1 MNIFKNLFDKC
12 GDAVLVVNEQAELTY
27 ANPLAWERLGDPLG
41 LLTATPEQAQ
51 GKLWEK
57 QQGRLIEQQR
67 SLLQAVMAHQ
77 PGLSQEFLLQRSPAA
92 TWLAVTS
99 QALHLPSLDFHGWLL
114 LMHEVSPSPDSGN
127 SHSSLASRDVLTSL
141 INRTILMERIQQAL
155 DQSHQTQQAGIAI
168 LCVDI
173 MRLKAIND
181 TFGYLAGDRLLVEI
195 VHRLSNSLRP
205 TVTIARLG
213 GDEFIVLVEDIAT
226 EAAAIAI
233 AEALHA
239 QMVSPFVINGYEINI
254 GLNIGISLSHSQSI
268 DADTLLRQA
277 DRAMTE
283 AKQHFGERYR
293 IFAGELTPTTEDALH
308 LEMSLKQA
316 IENGELYLEY
326 QPMVLVRTQEIV
338 GMESLVR
345 WQHPDQGVLAPGQ
358 FIDIAERTGLI
369 IPLGW
374 WVLEESCRQL
384 KVWQETIPQAQHLF
398 VSVNMS
404 SQQFAQPDV
413 LDRIKAILQRTR
425 LSPEFL
431 KIEMTESVLIEN
443 SESIIEILAAIRD
456 LGIRLSVDDF
466 GTGYSS
472 LSYLHRFPVDTLK
485 IDRSFL
491 ENADSDYEKLEILQS
506 VVRLAWNLGLEVVAE
521 GIETQ
526 KHLAQVQALRCESG
540 QGFLFSPPLDQ
551 TAMAAILRARSTAT

>member
-1 MNIFKNLFDKC
+1 
-12 GDAVLVVNEQAELTY
+12 
-27 ANPLAWERLGDPLG
+27 
-41 LLTATPEQAQ
+41 
-51 GKLWEK
+51 
-57 QQGRLIEQQR
+57 
-67 SLLQAVMAHQ
+67 
-77 PGLSQEFLLQRSPAA
+77 
-92 TWLAVTS
+92 
-99 QALHLPSLDFHGWLL
+99 
-114 LMHEVSPSPDSGN
+114 
-127 SHSSLASRDVLTSL
+127 
-141 INRTILMERIQQAL
+141 
-155 DQSHQTQQAGIAI
+155 
-168 LCVDI
+168 
-173 MRLKAIND
+173 
-181 TFGYLAGDRLLVEI
+181 
-195 VHRLSNSLRP
+195 
-205 TVTIARLG
+205 
-213 GDEFIVLVEDIAT
+213 
-226 EAAAIAI
+226 
-233 AEALHA
+233 
-239 QMVSPFVINGYEINI
+239 
-254 GLNIGISLSHSQSI
+254 
-268 DADTLLRQA
+268 
-277 DRAMTE
+277 
-283 AKQHFGERYR
+283 
-293 IFAGELTPTTEDALH
+293 
-308 LEMSLKQA
+308 
-316 IENGELYLEY
+316 
-326 QPMVLVRTQEIV
+326 MVLVRTQEIV

-345 WQHPDQGVLAPGQ
+345 WQHPEQGVLAPGQ

-540 QGFLFSPPLDQ
+540 QGFLFSRPLDQ
-551 TAMAAILRARSTAT
+551 TAMAAILRARSTAS